1 MTGRNGDE
9 GGSAAPQMRQDFRPG
24 HSVHWIQ
31 AKKASE
37 VLADAEPGRIVAV
50 TAQQVVVEVDGRRR
64 RYAVADPNGIR
75 ELIGRYGA
83 EVIVQESW
91 SILRLRNY
99 LISIGVSTP

>member
-31 AKKASE
+31 AKKAGKA
-37 VLADAEPGRIVAV
+37 LADAEHGRIVAV
-50 TAQQVVVEVDGRRR
+50 TAQEVVVEVDGRRR
-64 RYAVADPNGIR
+64 RYAVADPNNIR
-75 ELIGRYGA
+75 ELVGRYGA
-83 EVIVQESW
+83 KVIVEEEW

-99 LISIGVSTP
+99 LVSIRFSPP